1 MTKQEIINE
10 FIEKGADLEHA
21 RWAKWQKYMFS
32 KMNYTEQEIDGKI
45 VAFYVL
51 PADLWERWNRQI
63 DTPYSA
69 LSEQEKDSDRKQT
82 KEYLPLLEKSL
93 TEFEQAVREE
103 TIKECVEKEKN
114 YKNTIGEACIVL
126 AKILSQKPLADIT
139 EDELHITRMH
149 LEGKRQQDEINYIRD
164 LKNQIAELKERL
176 KNYMEKEKKI
186 YTSKW
191 TAEPNPLYWVVCPHC
206 KADILMTKASLIE
219 KLKRWASRL
228 LK

>member
-1 MTKQEIINE
+1 MNKQEIINE

-93 TEFEQAVREE
+93 TDFEQVVREE
-103 TIKECVEKEKN
+103 IREKVDEL
-114 YKNTIGEACIVL
+114 TCIQIVL
-126 AKILSQKPLADIT
+126 
-139 EDELHITRMH
+139 E
-149 LEGKRQQDEINYIRD
+149 
-164 LKNQIAELKERL
+164 
-176 KNYMEKEKKI
+176 
-186 YTSKW
+186 
-191 TAEPNPLYWVVCPHC
+191 
-206 KADILMTKASLIE
+206 
-219 KLKRWASRL
+219 
-228 LK
+228 